1 MIIIIFADDERTFY
15 KDGPDKNLKI
25 INILIS
31 LFADKDYVENK
42 RKQRNYKEM
51 GRLGNI
57 KNLG

>member
-42 RKQRNYKEM
+42 RK
-51 GRLGNI
+51 
-57 KNLG
+57 